1 MFASFSNVFQT
12 FILAAVGMGRCR
24 LALSPSGSSL
34 LSQGLIF
41 IEGPLSNL
49 NKHYIIRQLVSSPA
63 YPTAC
68 SSLNKID
75 DTDKSGRELA
85 AGRSLIN
92 GFDVSVSKCYIGTG
106 ILENLRLYTP
116 DRILIISPH
125 SQAAL
130 GCGRP
135 GPPGG
140 RNSVQSLGIPA
151 APSSH
156 RC

>member
-1 MFASFSNVFQT
+1 
-12 FILAAVGMGRCR
+12 MGRCR

-63 YPTAC
+63 YPPAC

-135 GPPGG
+135 RPPGG